1 VVPLNFQS
9 IADTG
14 TTLLLLPPKAVKDF
28 YAQVQGAQLIATE
41 GGYVYP
47 CNSALPDL
55 TVMMGDIKAKVP
67 SRFLSRGLSMTGS
80 GKCFGGL
87 QQGSEQLSIWG
98 DIFLKSQFVVF
109 DGRDPPRIGFA
120 PQSPEAVNSNGNPPK
135 LVANSLTT
143 KSET

>member
-28 YAQVQGAQLIATE
+28 YAQVKGAQLVATE

-47 CNSALPDL
+47 CDSVLPDL
-55 TVMMGDIKAKVP
+55 TVVMGDIKATVP
-67 SRFLSRGLSMTGS
+67 AMYLGRGMSMTGS

-98 DIFLKSQFVVF
+98 DVFLKSQFVVF

-120 PQSPEAVNSNGNPPK
+120 RQA
-135 LVANSLTT
+135 L
-143 KSET
+143 